1 MENTDKHKILIVES
15 DEAVSAL
22 IGAALDVAGYRH
34 TACSCDSTAFFSL
47 QTDRFDLILLDIG
60 AGCPAG
66 LEMLEKLSSVE
77 TPLIFLVDRN
87 SITGQIQGLQSGAE
101 DFLLKPFEPAD
112 LLGRVEIVLS
122 RSSHATRI
130 LRYYDIV
137 IDIPS
142 RLVHQSGR
150 PIQLTP
156 KEFDLLVLLVEH
168 ADAALSRARILQ
180 SVWGYCI
187 SR

>member
-137 IDIPS
+137 IDIPVTAGPPK
-142 RLVHQSGR
+142 R
-150 PIQLTP
+150 TP
-156 KEFDLLVLLVEH
+156 H
-168 ADAALSRARILQ
+168 PADTQ
-180 SVWGYCI
+180 GV
-187 SR
+187 